1 MTSATSTRPLSPN
14 PTSPSTSPLARRRVP
29 TRPQFLD
36 SHTTPPP
43 PAIADLDAL
52 LTQDIMSWRELSDE
66 QEQEQEQEPEEEE
79 EGQPEEGKR
88 RTFLRRQ
95 VQLPGYWA
103 RHGFGN
109 GDGPSNIRWDVPMKG
124 SKLEDADVKSMMTTR
139 TNKTHTGTSSVKLSS
154 AALARK
160 RLDEEQAVYID
171 DFKARL
177 LKDLEKDTKMR
188 EKQRLKELKRQEQ
201 DGRDGVRK
209 RLGSLFCRH
218 TAKESSGI
226 LERGVVDRTEN
237 VKLERLPGPFGF
249 VAPSTKPS
257 PASMPTPT
265 PPPRRSSGGTVAPVS
280 SLGSRKAQPA
290 EVLERKRRLRRS
302 RSFAG
307 FRPDFSI
314 EDMKA
319 VGLESASPEM
329 AGSYR
334 EDVQRRQA
342 YYF

>member
-1 MTSATSTRPLSPN
+1 M
-14 PTSPSTSPLARRRVP
+14 P
-29 TRPQFLD
+29 TRPQFYLD

-43 PAIADLDAL
+43 SAIADLDAL

-66 QEQEQEQEPEEEE
+66 QEQKQEPEPEEEQGE
-79 EGQPEEGKR
+79 ERTEEGKR

-95 VQLPGYWA
+95 VQLPNYWA

-109 GDGPSNIRWDVPMKG
+109 SNGPSNVRWDVSMKD
-124 SKLEDADVKSMMTTR
+124 SKLEDANVKSMLTTR
-139 TNKTHTGTSSVKLSS
+139 TNKTHTGTSSAKLSS
-154 AALARK
+154 AALARQ
-160 RLDEEQAVYID
+160 RLDEEQAAYVV

-177 LKDLEKDTKMR
+177 LKDLETDTKMR

-201 DGRDGVRK
+201 EGRDGVRK
-209 RLGSLFCRH
+209 RLGSLFCRR
-218 TAKESSGI
+218 TAKENSGI
-226 LERGVVDRTEN
+226 LERGVERTEN
-237 VKLERLPGPFGF
+237 VQLERLPGPFGF

-257 PASMPTPT
+257 APSTSAITPT

-280 SLGSRKAQPA
+280 SSGSRRAQPA

-319 VGLESASPEM
+319 VGMETANSEGP
-329 AGSYR
+329 GR
-334 EDVQRRQA
+334 DVQRRQA